1 MQALP
6 LIKSRQ
12 MNNQGFSL
20 VEVII
25 VMLIMS
31 VVMTAVLSLIIP
43 AQRSSVVQS
52 DLSTVQGG
60 MRVVLE
66 RMTKDFRNAGF
77 LSTDSPVESTGYLVN
92 TTPNETVVVDASVN
106 SITINTRAVSGI
118 FGRID
123 VVPDLPSESFT
134 LIYPEQFRNF
144 PSGSYATVV
153 EPVSGNPFT
162 GDIYYVMSSS
172 SGLVKLGDKVS
183 QNELTPAE
191 VGAFK
196 GAPAGLVLLRVPTVD
211 VPAVIADPATI
222 TAALDRTITYR
233 HEDTDGDGSADTLT
247 RQVDGGNVSYMA
259 RGISTV
265 TFTLEEDGDGDVNK
279 VTIDLVGVSVAAGN
293 EAIGSAK
300 TQRSRITVSL
310 RNV

>member
-118 FGRID
+118 IGRID
-123 VVPDLPSESFT
+123 EVHDLPSESFT
-134 LIYPEQFRNF
+134 LIYPEQYRNF

-183 QNELTPAE
+183 Q
-191 VGAFK
+191 
-196 GAPAGLVLLRVPTVD
+196 
-211 VPAVIADPATI
+211 
-222 TAALDRTITYR
+222 
-233 HEDTDGDGSADTLT
+233 
-247 RQVDGGNVSYMA
+247 
-259 RGISTV
+259 
-265 TFTLEEDGDGDVNK
+265 
-279 VTIDLVGVSVAAGN
+279 
-293 EAIGSAK
+293 
-300 TQRSRITVSL
+300 
-310 RNV
+310 